1 MIKPAVMAGADYFG
15 AHRRKSSEPRLW
27 VLMYHRILPL
37 DDPRFALEEPGMI
50 VQPDTFDMHLEEV
63 QKHFDVVSLGE
74 WVHANQNGE
83 PVPKK
88 ACAITFDDGWLDNY
102 EYALPVLKAHG
113 LPATLFVV
121 AEKMGT
127 DFQFWPNIVAGL
139 LHGGAGAE
147 LARHPVFRE
156 AISSQSREG
165 NREAIAVTIQRLKVH
180 TDDTIFQAL
189 ADLNWRT
196 LLDKPL
202 APALMNWQQ
211 VKEMQD
217 SGRVEIGSH
226 TCSHRRLNGDV
237 AQDALHHEIVHSK
250 ALLEEQTGRPVD
262 LFCFPNGD
270 YTAPALDLVQR
281 HYLAAVT
288 TRSGINRG
296 ETLQSHELTRLGMH
310 DDISNSRRR
319 FNARLSGWI

>member
-1 MIKPAVMAGADYFG
+1 MG
-15 AHRRKSSEPRLW
+15 AHRRTPGGPRLW
-27 VLMYHRILPL
+27 VLMYHRILPPE
-37 DDPRFALEEPGMI
+37 DPRFALEEPGM
-50 VQPDTFDMHLEEV
+50 VVRPDTFDMHLQEV

-74 WVHANQNGE
+74 WVSASQRGE
-83 PVPKK
+83 ALPKK

-113 LPATLFVV
+113 LPATLFAV
-121 AEKMGT
+121 AEKIGT

-139 LHGGAGAE
+139 LHAGAGAKM
-147 LARHPVFRE
+147 AQHPVFSEAVDGASQGGDRE
-156 AISSQSREG
+156 AV
-165 NREAIAVTIQRLKVH
+165 AAAIQRLKAQ
-180 TDDTIFQAL
+180 TDEAIFQAL
-189 ADLNWRT
+189 ADMNWRN
-196 LLDKPL
+196 LLDQPL

-211 VKEMQD
+211 LREMQD

-226 TCSHRRLNGDV
+226 TCSHRRLNGHL
-237 AQDALHHEIVHSK
+237 AHNALIHEIVHSK
-250 ALLEEQTGRPVD
+250 AVLAEQTGRPVD

-270 YTAPALDLVQR
+270 YTASALELVQR

-296 ETLQSHELTRLGMH
+296 SSRQAHELTRLGMH